1 MVDEIFF
8 IKFWVYIITIPPHI
22 LLYNSRLI
30 FFAILIISIK
40 LINYFCIIKYYLHE
54 FIYENSIG
62 VCPRSS
68 MYTWDNICL
77 TNTQKTEEEE
87 LRDEIRIQALKN
99 LKESMGKFDI
109 DENGQRNNESFEL
122 TTKKGIVNLH
132 TYMSKDSVKIL
143 MGRPESTSI
152 DDSGY
157 NGMVTETWKYKGTNK
172 VFDEFTILFTNG
184 KLKSVSQYKE

>member
-1 MVDEIFF
+1 MNTFMKIALGVVLGVVCTFG
-8 IKFWVYIITIPPHI
+8 VTYV
-22 LLYNSRLI
+22 
-30 FFAILIISIK
+30 ISK
-40 LINYFCIIKYYLHE
+40 
-54 FIYENSIG
+54 
-62 VCPRSS
+62 
-68 MYTWDNICL
+68 
-77 TNTQKTEEEE
+77 TQKTEEEE

-99 LKESMGKFDI
+99 LKESMGEFAI

-152 DDSGY
+152 DDNGY

>member
-1 MVDEIFF
+1 MNTFTKIAFGFVLGVVCTFGT
-8 IKFWVYIITIPPHI
+8 VYV
-22 LLYNSRLI
+22 
-30 FFAILIISIK
+30 ISK
-40 LINYFCIIKYYLHE
+40 
-54 FIYENSIG
+54 
-62 VCPRSS
+62 
-68 MYTWDNICL
+68 
-77 TNTQKTEEEE
+77 TQKTEEEE

-99 LKESMGKFDI
+99 LKESMGEFDI
-109 DENGQRNNESFEL
+109 DENGQRKKESFEL

-157 NGMVTETWKYKGTNK
+157 NGMVTETWKYKGTNT

>member
-1 MVDEIFF
+1 MNTFMKIALGFVLGVVCTFGT
-8 IKFWVYIITIPPHI
+8 VYV
-22 LLYNSRLI
+22 LS
-30 FFAILIISIK
+30 K
-40 LINYFCIIKYYLHE
+40 
-54 FIYENSIG
+54 
-62 VCPRSS
+62 
-68 MYTWDNICL
+68 
-77 TNTQKTEEEE
+77 TQKTEEEE

-99 LKESMGKFDI
+99 LKESMGEFAI
-109 DENGQRNNESFEL
+109 DENGQRNYESFEL
-122 TTKKGIVNLH
+122 TTKKGIVTLH

-152 DDSGY
+152 DDYGY